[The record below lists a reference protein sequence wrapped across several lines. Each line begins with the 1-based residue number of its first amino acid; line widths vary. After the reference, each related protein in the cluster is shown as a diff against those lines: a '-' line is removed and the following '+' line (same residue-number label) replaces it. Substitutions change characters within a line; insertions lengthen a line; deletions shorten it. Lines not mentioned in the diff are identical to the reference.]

1 VDLVNYQIFDRFRI
15 EYDLDHRSFIDQRGR
30 DKSIERTFATS
41 MNQIVIDPNQ
51 LSLTESQIAAL
62 VVDENVGS
70 VQLNIDILRQFKLT
84 NRLACKILCAL
95 CEVNQQSTSAGGT
108 KTSGAPTNGQSNN
121 SGGGGSGSGVILI
134 KSASEQRPPQ
144 LDLTKSG
151 IFASNQEANYFSGRQ
166 ESSGCIEEIDLFAE
180 FCRQNSINLL
190 QLLQTFDDEDFISDR
205 IFRNTN
211 YVLQPQ
217 KHSSVPPLPAFQ
229 RFWKFCTNLA
239 STDKNGL
246 QVVGRAFFTQIWQ
259 HNQGFQLNFI
269 ANCIEQSLI
278 PKVFLQS
285 PQQQQS
291 NSLQQQLSLSQI
303 VPYSELL
310 KCQPD
315 FETIPEL
322 NNWKFQ
328 RLYQILIDFT
338 VPGNIPN
345 LQMNSNC
352 FARVLELFAWPLQY
366 CPDLTVL
373 GLLGVVG
380 QASAAKVEILS
391 SAIPTFL
398 NASHPNAAII
408 LHSIWSNDSHPS
420 SDSANALTQQKPN
433 TPLTWSQKTL
443 LQALSDHYTKSPPE
457 EQQQRLSRI
466 LDVAQDI
473 KTLFR
478 LLDGTCYPFV
488 IDLACLASRREYLK
502 LDKWLMDKFTE
513 NGENFIRALNSFLTK
528 RYLPLLSGS
537 NKDSM
542 GSMTMGG
549 PTLPAETLAVMLTFL
564 QQCVMPPSGPLG
576 VSFNELS
583 QAVKKEVYTLV
594 GNSSILLQRA
604 PRHPPPGVVTSIA
617 NDYNRIDRL
626 GGFPLD
632 RAGISDVD
640 KLNSEIEAKRLAQR
654 TQRPP
659 TAQNMSITTPVT
671 RPSIANNANIDNLLA
686 AGSSENYPV
695 PPEIIQ
701 DKVFFIVNNLSLIN
715 LKQKAEEFKEL
726 FEGDES
732 YYGWTA
738 QYFSTK
744 RAALEQ
750 NFQPLYANFL
760 YELKN
765 PKLIEAM
772 TRETYKNIK
781 HLLRLDKKAD
791 NINERTVLKNL
802 GQWLGL
808 LTLAR
813 NKPIL
818 YVDLDLK
825 GLLVEAYHKGTQE
838 LLYVVPFL
846 AEILK
851 TTQKSKI
858 FKPNNPFVLGLLR
871 ALVELRQQPNL
882 KLNLEFQVE
891 VLFNNLNVDLNK
903 LVGQS
908 NILNDEKYYS
918 KIDSQLGSKQI
929 SGQQPLQPLIQQA
942 IKAQLQQPSSN
953 QQVPHNL
960 NTVMRPNEFAA
971 SHSPLNT
978 PPLMSLGNS
987 SALPAQVGASMP
999 TSMASPVNWSTK
1011 LKYSDLDVNN
1021 TASLNNL
1028 ITIQPTLGVLNLQ
1041 QNLKTAVRPA
1051 IELAISEW
1059 LPTILEKSLKICL
1072 PTAEQIIKKDFA
1084 LDPDENHMQRAAH
1097 CLVRHLV
1104 SYMAMI
1110 LCRDPEQIEQS
1121 LNSNLKLAFT
1131 RACPTI
1137 RKEQAEHAAA
1147 MITADNLELARAFV
1161 VKTAVERASADIDKL
1176 LQNDYELRR
1185 SARIEGHQ
1193 YFDPESLAF
1202 HTKLVNEGMRLK
1214 PALIVP
1220 EQIRNYEE
1228 LGQNIAGFKRY
1239 DSPYSESAIGTTS
1252 PFNEL
1257 GSGLNLP
1264 PINTPAASAVGK
1276 ASPLGATNIG
1286 ANMVNQLITNRVIT
1300 PNQFN
1305 NPQTPSG
1312 FMNVNESSKP
1322 LPTHSTLTE
1331 SDTSINFF
1339 DSLIGEIM
1347 PQLRQL
1353 AQSLPASLTT
1363 EIAQIVQ
1370 CMQVLRSNPNDRNYK
1385 ILIVKILDSM
1395 YELVFENSA
1404 TLDYN
1409 ILCRC
1414 KELHILLLRA
1424 LAETFGTVGTTKQI
1438 TRHAWARFLTNI
1450 QEQKKSHGPEIF
1462 LEVLMQNQM
1471 TSDSYFDEQLV
1482 LLTETSMNPTLVIRF
1497 IHRFRAHFTE
1507 GSLPKTIDLLMRLK
1521 TMASQPFA
1529 LELQT
1534 CIEALQAP
1542 NRNQTNYLIQS
1553 VIGTNNSFGNA
1564 SPQIQTTNSSSALL
1578 PQRESAEGDPPGLV
1592 DKTERLLR
1600 EWVNIHQTGQIIKMF
1615 PVFVQQ
1621 MTAHG
1626 ILKTD
1631 DLVTRFFRLS
1641 TEMCVESCY
1650 RLLAT
1655 QTNGPNSLELRNK
1668 CYETLDAFTMLIVL
1682 LIKNSGSSSSS
1693 NLTPEPAAK
1702 INLLSKILS
1711 IISNVA
1717 IKDQENRQ
1725 ADFQHLAYYRIL
1737 ILLFIELNL
1746 SPPILGLPT
1755 QSFNN
1760 FNQIA
1765 SNVDIIAEN
1774 VQFQVLNEFTKT
1786 LRTLRPSR
1794 VPSFAFAWLD
1804 FLSHRLFIEK
1814 CLYGFP
1820 ANRPPGTV
1828 YKGWPL
1834 YAQLLIDLIKF
1845 EAPFLRNV
1853 ELPPSVDLLYKGTLK
1868 MFLVLLHDFPEFLCE
1883 YCYSLCDVIPCNAI
1897 QLRNL
1902 VLSAFPRKMRLPDPF
1917 TPNLKIDQLPEMS
1930 QPPKTG
1936 ALQTNLINSVTFKD
1950 ELDSYLRTRTPVSF
1964 LNNLTNYLRAQN
1976 QYLISLGGSSAMNSL
1991 NVPLLNALVL
2001 YVGRSAIAAT
2011 APRAISMTSIAGTTH
2026 MDVFQH
2032 LANSFDTEGRY
2043 LFLNAIANQLRYP
2056 NSHTHYFSSALL
2068 YLFAVASSEQIQEQI
2083 TRVLVERLIIMRP
2096 HPWGLLVTFIELIKN
2111 PLFKFWNHEFTRCA
2125 PEIEK

>member
-1 VDLVNYQIFDRFRI
+1 
-15 EYDLDHRSFIDQRGR
+15 
-30 DKSIERTFATS
+30 

-95 CEVNQQSTSAGGT
+95 CESTQSSLNSSGGGNNASS
-108 KTSGAPTNGQSNN
+108 KSSTNGQQSKNGGAGGQNIN
-121 SGGGGSGSGVILI
+121 SISHALEQRSPHLDLI
-134 KSASEQRPPQ
+134 KGGACV
-144 LDLTKSG
+144 D
-151 IFASNQEANYFSGRQ
+151 NQDINHLIGRQ
-166 ESSGCIEEIDLFAE
+166 NSPGCIEEIDLFAE
-180 FCRQNSINLL
+180 FCRQHSINLQ
-190 QLLQTFDDEDFISDR
+190 QLLETFDDEDFISDR

-211 YVLQPQ
+211 YILQPQ
-217 KHSSVPPLPAFQ
+217 KHSSIPPLTTFQ
-229 RFWKFCTNLA
+229 RFWQFCTNLA

-246 QVVGRAFFTQIWQ
+246 HAVGRAFFTQVWQ

-269 ANCIEQSLI
+269 ANCIEQNFISKIL
-278 PKVFLQS
+278 FQS
-285 PQQQQS
+285 PQQQQQQQQA
-291 NSLQQQLSLSQI
+291 NTLKQQQLNYGQI

-315 FETIPEL
+315 FEAIPEL
-322 NNWKFQ
+322 DNWKFQ

-338 VPGNIPN
+338 VPNEYGIPMN
-345 LQMNSNC
+345 LQMTSHC
-352 FARVLELFAWPLQY
+352 FARVLELFTWPLQY

-373 GLLGVVG
+373 GLLGVTG
-380 QASAAKVEILS
+380 HASAAKVEILG

-408 LHSIWSNDSHPS
+408 LHSIWSNDSHSS
-420 SDSANALTQQKPN
+420 SDPAAALTQQRPN
-433 TPLTWSQKTL
+433 TPLTWSQQTL
-443 LQALSDHYTKSPPE
+443 LKALSDHYTKSPPE

-528 RYLPLLSGS
+528 RYLPILNGTSKNS
-537 NKDSM
+537 ATN
-542 GSMTMGG
+542 
-549 PTLPAETLAVMLTFL
+549 LPAETLAVMLTFL
-564 QQCVMPPSGPLG
+564 KQCVMPPSGHLG
-576 VSFNELS
+576 APFTELS
-583 QAVKKEVYTLV
+583 QAVKKEVYELV

-604 PRHPPPGVVTSIA
+604 SRHPPPGVATSMA
-617 NDYNRIDRL
+617 NEQTRVDRL
-626 GGFPLD
+626 VGFQLERPGALTE
-632 RAGISDVD
+632 VD
-640 KLNSEIEAKRLAQR
+640 KLQAEFEAKRHAQR
-654 TQRPP
+654 TQRAATGQNVPL
-659 TAQNMSITTPVT
+659 TAPIT

-686 AGSSENYPV
+686 VGGSENYPI
-695 PPEIIQ
+695 PPEMIQ
-701 DKVFFIVNNLSLIN
+701 DKVFFIVNNLSLLN

-726 FEGDES
+726 FGNDES

-765 PKLIEAM
+765 PKLVEAM

-781 HLLRLDKKAD
+781 HLLRVDKKAD

-858 FKPNNPFVLGLLR
+858 FKPNNPFILGILR

-891 VLFNNLNVDLNK
+891 VLFNNLGVDLLK

-908 NILNDEKYYS
+908 SILNDEKYYS
-918 KIDSQLGSKQI
+918 RIDCQLGTKQI
-929 SGQQPLQPLIQQA
+929 SSVKQSPQPLIQQSM
-942 IKAQLQQPSSN
+942 KAQLQQQN
-953 QQVPHNL
+953 ATQQVTHSVNSI
-960 NTVMRPNEFAA
+960 VMRPNEFGA
-971 SHSPLNT
+971 SISPLNT
-978 PPLMSLGNS
+978 PPLLTLGNS
-987 SALPAQVGASMP
+987 TALSGQVGSSIQP
-999 TSMASPVNWSTK
+999 NISTSPVTWASK
-1011 LKYSDLDVNN
+1011 FKYSDLDVTN

-1028 ITIQPTLGVLNLQ
+1028 ITIQPTLGIFNLQ
-1041 QNLKTAVRPA
+1041 PNLKSSVRPA

-1059 LPTILEKSLKICL
+1059 LPTFLEKSLKICL

-1097 CLVRHLV
+1097 SLMRHLV

-1110 LCRDPEQIEQS
+1110 LCRDPEQLELS
-1121 LNSNLKLAFT
+1121 LTTNLKVSFT
-1131 RACPTI
+1131 RNCPTI
-1137 RKEQAEHAAA
+1137 RKEQAEHAAV
-1147 MITADNLELARAFV
+1147 MITADNLDLARAFII
-1161 VKTAVERASADIDKL
+1161 KTAIERALADIDKL

-1185 SARIEGHQ
+1185 NARLEGHQ
-1193 YFDPESLAF
+1193 YFDPDHFAF
-1202 HTKLVNEGMRLK
+1202 HTKLVNDGMRLK
-1214 PALIVP
+1214 PAPIVP
-1220 EQIRNYEE
+1220 EQMRNYEE
-1228 LGQNIAGFKRY
+1228 IGQNIAGFKRF
-1239 DSPYSESAIGTTS
+1239 DLPYNEPAIGTTS

-1264 PINTPAASAVGK
+1264 PISSTTNLGK
-1276 ASPLGATNIG
+1276 ASPMSAANLGS
-1286 ANMVNQLITNRVIT
+1286 NMVNQLISNRVIT
-1300 PNQFN
+1300 PNQFANQQMSGFVNLNEGSKATTPQSTMAEN
-1305 NPQTPSG
+1305 NP
-1312 FMNVNESSKP
+1312 
-1322 LPTHSTLTE
+1322 
-1331 SDTSINFF
+1331 SINFF
-1339 DSLIGEIM
+1339 DSLIGDIM

-1353 AQSLPASLTT
+1353 AHSLPNSLTT

-1370 CMQVLRSNPNDRNYK
+1370 CMQVLRSNPMDKNYR
-1385 ILIVKILDSM
+1385 ILIGKILDSM

-1409 ILCRC
+1409 IICRC

-1424 LAETFGTVGTTKQI
+1424 LAETFELAVTTKHI
-1438 TRHAWARFLTNI
+1438 SRHAWARFLNNI
-1450 QEQKKSHGPEIF
+1450 QEQKKSHGTEIF
-1462 LEVLMQNQM
+1462 LEVLMQNQL
-1471 TSDSYFDEQLV
+1471 TNDSFFDEQLV
-1482 LLTETSMNPTLVIRF
+1482 VLTESSMNPTLVIRF

-1507 GSLPKTIDLLMRLK
+1507 GRLPKTVDLLMRLK
-1521 TMASQPFA
+1521 TMASQPLA
-1529 LELQT
+1529 VELQT
-1534 CIEALQAP
+1534 CIETLQSSS
-1542 NRNQTNYLIQS
+1542 RSQSNYLIQPA
-1553 VIGTNNSFGNA
+1553 IGTNTFTTT
-1564 SPQIQTTNSSSALL
+1564 SPQIQTANNTTTLQ
-1578 PQRESAEGDPPGLV
+1578 QREIGEGDPPGLV
-1592 DKTERLLR
+1592 EKTQRLLR
-1600 EWVNIHQTGQIIKMF
+1600 EWVNIHQTGQIVKMF

-1655 QTNGPNSLELRNK
+1655 QPNGPNSLELRNK

-1693 NLTPEPAAK
+1693 NLAPEPAAK

-1711 IISNVA
+1711 IIANVA
-1717 IKDQENRQ
+1717 IKDQENRE
-1725 ADFQHLAYYRIL
+1725 AEFQHLAYYRIL

-1746 SPPILGLPT
+1746 SPPMLGLPA
-1755 QSFNN
+1755 QNFNN
-1760 FNQIA
+1760 FNQIS
-1765 SNVDIIAEN
+1765 SNVDVIAEN

-1804 FLSHRLFIEK
+1804 FLSHRLFVEK
-1814 CLYGFP
+1814 CLYGYP
-1820 ANRPPGTV
+1820 ATRPVGSV
-1828 YKGWPL
+1828 YKGWAL

-1917 TPNLKIDQLPEMS
+1917 TPNLKIDQLAEMS
-1930 QPPKTG
+1930 QPPKT
-1936 ALQTNLINSVTFKD
+1936 LQTNLMINNCTFKD
-1950 ELDSYLRTRTPVSF
+1950 ELDSFLRSRTPVSF
-1964 LNNLTNYLRAQN
+1964 INNLPSYLRMQN
-1976 QYLISLGGSSAMNSL
+1976 QYLIGLSGSSTMNSL

-2001 YVGRSAIAAT
+2001 YVGQSAITAI
-2011 APRAISMTSIAGTTH
+2011 APRPISMTSIAGTTH

-2032 LANSFDTEGRY
+2032 LATTLDTEGRY

-2111 PLFKFWNHEFTRCA
+2111 PLFKFWQHEFVRCA

>member
-1 VDLVNYQIFDRFRI
+1 
-15 EYDLDHRSFIDQRGR
+15 
-30 DKSIERTFATS
+30 
-41 MNQIVIDPNQ
+41 MNPLVIDPNQ

-62 VVDENVGS
+62 VVEENVGGP
-70 VQLNIDILRQFKLT
+70 VHLNIDFLRLFKLT

-95 CEVNQQSTSAGGT
+95 CELNQSTNSTG
-108 KTSGAPTNGQSNN
+108 SNNSTNGQQNNDGSAIN
-121 SGGGGSGSGVILI
+121 SGES
-134 KSASEQRPPQ
+134 RPSQ
-144 LDLTKSG
+144 LELLKG
-151 IFASNQEANYFSGRQ
+151 AVLNNQQDINYLAGRQ
-166 ESSGCIEEIDLFAE
+166 DSATCLEEIDLFAE
-180 FCRQNSINLL
+180 YCRQNSINLQ
-190 QLLQTFDDEDFISDR
+190 QLLQTFDDEDFASDR

-217 KHSSVPPLPAFQ
+217 KHSSVPPLTSFR
-229 RFWKFCTNLA
+229 RFWQFCTNLA

-246 QVVGRAFFTQIWQ
+246 SVVGRVFFTQVWQ
-259 HNQGFQLNFI
+259 HNQLFQLNFI
-269 ANCIEQSLI
+269 VNCIEQNLI
-278 PKVFLQS
+278 SRIFLQT
-285 PQQQQS
+285 PQQQAANALQQQQQS
-291 NSLQQQLSLSQI
+291 NLSQI

-315 FETIPEL
+315 FEAIPEL

-338 VPGNIPN
+338 IPGNIPN
-345 LQMNSNC
+345 LPISSNC
-352 FARVLELFAWPLQY
+352 FARVLEIFQWPLQY

-373 GLLGVVG
+373 GLLGVTG

-420 SDSANALTQQKPN
+420 SDPAAALAQQKPN

-457 EQQQRLSRI
+457 EQQQRLSRV

-513 NGENFIRALNSFLTK
+513 NGENFVRALNSFLTK
-528 RYLPLLSGS
+528 RYMPLLNRS
-537 NKDSM
+537 NKDSAIGPVPM
-542 GSMTMGG
+542 CG

-576 VSFNELS
+576 ASLTELS
-583 QAVKKEVYTLV
+583 QAVKNEVFELV
-594 GNSSILLQRA
+594 GNSSIMLQRA
-604 PRHPPPGVVTSIA
+604 PRHPPPGVVTSMA
-617 NDYNRIDRL
+617 NDYNRVDRL
-626 GGFPLD
+626 VGFPLD
-632 RAGISDVD
+632 RPTISEVD
-640 KLNSEIEAKRLAQR
+640 KLQAEFEAKRLAQR
-654 TQRPP
+654 NQRAASTQNVPLP
-659 TAQNMSITTPVT
+659 TPVT

-686 AGSSENYPV
+686 AGNSENHPV
-695 PPEIIQ
+695 PPEVIQ
-701 DKVFFIVNNLSLIN
+701 DKVFFIVNNLSLMN

-726 FEGDES
+726 FGDSET

-818 YVDLDLK
+818 HIDLDLK

-891 VLFNNLNVDLNK
+891 VLFNNLGVDLNK

-918 KIDSQLGSKQI
+918 RIECQLGSKQI
-929 SGQQPLQPLIQQA
+929 SVQQSSQPLIQQA
-942 IKAQLQQPSSN
+942 VKAQLQQQN
-953 QQVPHNL
+953 AGQQVASINS
-960 NTVMRPNEFAA
+960 VMVRANDFGV
-971 SHSPLNT
+971 SLSPLNT

-987 SALPAQVGASMP
+987 SSIANQVGPNMQANIAA
-999 TSMASPVNWSTK
+999 TPVSWSSK
-1011 LKYSDLDVNN
+1011 FKYTDLDPTN
-1021 TASLNNL
+1021 TATLNNL
-1028 ITIQPTLGVLNLQ
+1028 ITIQSSIPIFSLQ
-1041 QNLKTAVRPA
+1041 PNLKAAVRPA

-1059 LPTILEKSLKICL
+1059 LPSILEKSLKICL
-1072 PTAEQIIKKDFA
+1072 PTVDQIIKKDFA
-1084 LDPDENHMQRAAH
+1084 LVPDETHMQRAAH
-1097 CLVRHLV
+1097 YLVRHLV

-1110 LCRDPEQIEQS
+1110 LCRDPEQVESS
-1121 LNSNLKLAFT
+1121 LTTNLKVAFT
-1131 RACPTI
+1131 RTCPSL
-1137 RKEQAEHAAA
+1137 RKDQVEHAALLIA
-1147 MITADNLELARAFV
+1147 ADNLDLARAFII
-1161 VKTAVERASADIDKL
+1161 KTAIERATADIDKL
-1176 LQNDYELRR
+1176 LQSEYDLRR
-1185 SARIEGHQ
+1185 MARLDGHQ
-1193 YFDPESLAF
+1193 YLDPTHLAY
-1202 HTKLVNEGMRLK
+1202 HTKLVADGMRLK
-1214 PALIVP
+1214 PAPLTP
-1220 EQIRNYEE
+1220 DQMRNYEE
-1228 LGQNIAGFKRY
+1228 IGHNIAGFKRF
-1239 DSPYSESAIGTTS
+1239 DVPYSDSTIGTTS
-1252 PFNEL
+1252 PFNEMGPGL
-1257 GSGLNLP
+1257 GLQNIVPPTTTNL
-1264 PINTPAASAVGK
+1264 GK
-1276 ASPLGATNIG
+1276 ASPMSAANIG
-1286 ANMVNQLITNRVIT
+1286 AANMVNQLINNRVTMT
-1300 PNQFN
+1300 PNQFAAN
-1305 NPQTPSG
+1305 QAQMSG
-1312 FMNVNESSKP
+1312 FGMND
-1322 LPTHSTLTE
+1322 L
-1331 SDTSINFF
+1331 
-1339 DSLIGEIM
+1339 
-1347 PQLRQL
+1347 
-1353 AQSLPASLTT
+1353 
-1363 EIAQIVQ
+1363 
-1370 CMQVLRSNPNDRNYK
+1370 Y
-1385 ILIVKILDSM
+1385 
-1395 YELVFENSA
+1395 
-1404 TLDYN
+1404 
-1409 ILCRC
+1409 
-1414 KELHILLLRA
+1414 LL
-1424 LAETFGTVGTTKQI
+1424 Q
-1438 TRHAWARFLTNI
+1438 
-1450 QEQKKSHGPEIF
+1450 Q
-1462 LEVLMQNQM
+1462 
-1471 TSDSYFDEQLV
+1471 
-1482 LLTETSMNPTLVIRF
+1482 
-1497 IHRFRAHFTE
+1497 
-1507 GSLPKTIDLLMRLK
+1507 
-1521 TMASQPFA
+1521 
-1529 LELQT
+1529 LELQSA
-1534 CIEALQAP
+1534 IAAMQSSG
-1542 NRNQTNYLIQS
+1542 RGQSNYLIQPA
-1553 VIGTNNSFGNA
+1553 VGTTANSFTNT
-1564 SPQIQTTNSSSALL
+1564 SPQTMQSANSSTALL
-1578 PQRESAEGDPPGLV
+1578 QQRETPDGDPPGLV
-1592 DKTERLLR
+1592 ERTEKLLR
-1600 EWVNIHQTGQIIKMF
+1600 EWVSIHQSGQIVKMF
-1615 PVFVQQ
+1615 PIFVQQ

-1655 QTNGPNSLELRNK
+1655 QPNGSNSLELRNK

-1682 LIKNSGSSSSS
+1682 LIKNSGSNSS

-1711 IISNVA
+1711 IIANVA
-1717 IKDQENRQ
+1717 VKEQETRQ

-1746 SPPILGLPT
+1746 SPPMLGLPT
-1755 QSFNN
+1755 QNFNN

-1765 SNVDIIAEN
+1765 ANDVIADN
-1774 VQFQVLNEFTKT
+1774 VQFQVLYEFTKT
-1786 LRTLRPSR
+1786 LRALKPSR

-1804 FLSHRLFIEK
+1804 FLSHRLFVEK
-1814 CLYGFP
+1814 CLSGQT
-1820 ANRPPGTV
+1820 ANRPSGNI
-1828 YKGWPL
+1828 YKGWAL

-1936 ALQTNLINSVTFKD
+1936 ALQTNLINSVAFKD
-1950 ELDSYLRTRTPVSF
+1950 ELDSYLKTRTPVTF
-1964 LNNLTNYLRAQN
+1964 LNNLVNYLRAQSN
-1976 QYLISLGGSSAMNSL
+1976 QFFISLVGSKMNSL

-2001 YVGRSAIAAT
+2001 YVGQSAISAIA
-2011 APRAISMTSIAGTTH
+2011 PRPISMTTIANTTH

-2032 LANSFDTEGRY
+2032 LATTLDTEGRY

-2068 YLFAVASSEQIQEQI
+2068 YLFAVAPSEQIQEQI

-2111 PLFKFWNHEFTRCA
+2111 PLFKFWKHEFVRCA

>member
-1 VDLVNYQIFDRFRI
+1 
-15 EYDLDHRSFIDQRGR
+15 
-30 DKSIERTFATS
+30 

-84 NRLACKILCAL
+84 NRLSCKILCAL
-95 CEVNQQSTSAGGT
+95 CEISQSSLNSSSGGNNASSKSSSNGQQANNGGAGGQT
-108 KTSGAPTNGQSNN
+108 IN
-121 SGGGGSGSGVILI
+121 SINHSLEQRSPHMDLI
-134 KSASEQRPPQ
+134 KGV
-144 LDLTKSG
+144 D
-151 IFASNQEANYFSGRQ
+151 NQDINHLVGRQ
-166 ESSGCIEEIDLFAE
+166 NSPGCIEEIDLFAE
-180 FCRQNSINLL
+180 FCRQHSINLQ
-190 QLLQTFDDEDFISDR
+190 QLLETFDDEDFTSDR

-211 YVLQPQ
+211 YVLQHQ
-217 KHSSVPPLPAFQ
+217 KNSSVPPLTTFQ
-229 RFWKFCTNLA
+229 RFWQFCTNLA

-246 QVVGRAFFTQIWQ
+246 HAVGRAFFTQVWQ

-269 ANCIEQSLI
+269 ANCIEQNLI
-278 PKVFLQS
+278 SKILFQLPQQQANAL
-285 PQQQQS
+285 QQQQS
-291 NSLQQQLSLSQI
+291 SLSQI

-315 FETIPEL
+315 FEATPEL
-322 NNWKFQ
+322 DSWKFQ

-338 VPGNIPN
+338 VPSQYGIPMN
-345 LQMNSNC
+345 LPMTSHC
-352 FARVLELFAWPLQY
+352 FARVLELFSWPLQY
-366 CPDLTVL
+366 CPDLMVL
-373 GLLGVVG
+373 GLLGVTG
-380 QASAAKVEILS
+380 HASAAKIEILG

-408 LHSIWSNDSHPS
+408 LHSIWSNDSHLS
-420 SDSANALTQQKPN
+420 SDPAAALTQQKPN
-433 TPLTWSQKTL
+433 TPLTWSQQTL
-443 LQALSDHYTKSPPE
+443 LKALSDHYTKSPAE

-488 IDLACLASRREYLK
+488 VDLACLASRREYLK

-513 NGENFIRALNSFLTK
+513 NGENFIRALNSFLNK
-528 RYLPLLSGS
+528 RYLPLLSGT
-537 NKDSM
+537 NKS
-542 GSMTMGG
+542 STPG
-549 PTLPAETLAVMLTFL
+549 PLPAETLAVMLTFL
-564 QQCVMPPSGPLG
+564 KQCVMPPSGHLG
-576 VSFNELS
+576 TPFTDLS
-583 QAVKKEVYTLV
+583 QAVKKEVYELV

-604 PRHPPPGVVTSIA
+604 SRQPPPGVVTSMA
-617 NDYNRIDRL
+617 SDQNRVDRL
-626 GGFPLD
+626 VGFQLD
-632 RAGISDVD
+632 RPGGLSEVD
-640 KLNSEIEAKRLAQR
+640 KLQAEFEAKRIAQR
-654 TQRPP
+654 NQRVA
-659 TAQNMSITTPVT
+659 TAQNVPLTAPVT

-686 AGSSENYPV
+686 VGGSENYPI
-695 PPEIIQ
+695 PPEMIQ
-701 DKVFFIVNNLSLIN
+701 DKVFFIVNNLSLLN

-726 FEGDES
+726 FGSDDS

-765 PKLIEAM
+765 PSLIEAM

-781 HLLRLDKKAD
+781 HLLRVDKKAD

-818 YVDLDLK
+818 YLDLDLK

-858 FKPNNPFVLGLLR
+858 FKPNNPFVLGILR

-891 VLFNNLNVDLNK
+891 VLFNNLGVDLNK

-908 NILNDEKYYS
+908 SILNDEKYYS
-918 KIDSQLGSKQI
+918 RIEYQLGTKQI
-929 SGQQPLQPLIQQA
+929 SGGKQPSQPLIQQSM
-942 IKAQLQQPSSN
+942 KAQLQQQN
-953 QQVPHNL
+953 ATQQVTHSVNSI
-960 NTVMRPNEFAA
+960 VMRPNEFG
-971 SHSPLNT
+971 SSISPLNT
-978 PPLMSLGNS
+978 PPLMTLGNS
-987 SALPAQVGASMP
+987 SAIPGQVSSAIQPNIS
-999 TSMASPVNWSTK
+999 TSPVTWASK
-1011 LKYSDLDVNN
+1011 FKYSDLDVTN

-1028 ITIQPTLGVLNLQ
+1028 ITIQPTLGIFNLQ
-1041 QNLKTAVRPA
+1041 PNLKSAVRPA

-1059 LPTILEKSLKICL
+1059 LPTFLEKSLKICL

-1097 CLVRHLV
+1097 SLMRHLV
-1104 SYMAMI
+1104 SYMVMI
-1110 LCRDPEQIEQS
+1110 LCRDPEQLELS
-1121 LNSNLKLAFT
+1121 LTTNLKVAFT

-1137 RKEQAEHAAA
+1137 RKEQAEHAAV
-1147 MITADNLELARAFV
+1147 MITADNLDLARAFI
-1161 VKTAVERASADIDKL
+1161 VKTAIERALSDIDKL

-1185 SARIEGHQ
+1185 NARLDGHQ
-1193 YFDPESLAF
+1193 YFDPEHLAF
-1202 HTKLVNEGMRLK
+1202 HTKLVNDGMRLK
-1214 PALIVP
+1214 PAPIVP
-1220 EQIRNYEE
+1220 EQMRNYEE
-1228 LGQNIAGFKRY
+1228 IGQNIAGFKRF
-1239 DSPYSESAIGTTS
+1239 DLPYSDSAIGTTS

-1264 PINTPAASAVGK
+1264 PISATTNLGK
-1276 ASPLGATNIG
+1276 ASPMSSANLGT
-1286 ANMVNQLITNRVIT
+1286 NMVNQLISNRVIT
-1300 PNQFN
+1300 PNQFAN
-1305 NPQTPSG
+1305 QQIPG
-1312 FMNVNESSKP
+1312 FVNLNESSKATTP
-1322 LPTHSTLTE
+1322 HSTIPE
-1331 SDTSINFF
+1331 SNSSINFF
-1339 DSLIGEIM
+1339 DSLVGEIM

-1370 CMQVLRSNPNDRNYK
+1370 YMQVLRSNPIDKNYRL
-1385 ILIVKILDSM
+1385 LIGKILDSM
-1395 YELVFENSA
+1395 FELVFENSA

-1409 ILCRC
+1409 IICRC
-1414 KELHILLLRA
+1414 RELHILLLRA
-1424 LAETFGTVGTTKQI
+1424 LAETFEQAVTTKHI
-1438 TRHAWARFLTNI
+1438 TRHAWARFLNNI
-1450 QEQKKSHGPEIF
+1450 QEQKKSQAPEVF
-1462 LEVLMQNQM
+1462 LEVLMQNQL
-1471 TSDSYFDEQLV
+1471 TNDSFFDEQLV
-1482 LLTETSMNPTLVIRF
+1482 VLTETSMNPTLVIRF
-1497 IHRFRAHFTE
+1497 IHRFRTHFTE
-1507 GSLPKTIDLLMRLK
+1507 VRLPKTFDLLMRLK
-1521 TMASQPFA
+1521 TMASQHLA
-1529 LELQT
+1529 HELQT
-1534 CIEALQAP
+1534 CIETLQSSG
-1542 NRNQTNYLIQS
+1542 RNQSNYLIQPA
-1553 VIGTNNSFGNA
+1553 IGTNSFTNT
-1564 SPQIQTTNSSSALL
+1564 SPQIQTANNSTSLQ
-1578 PQRESAEGDPPGLV
+1578 QRETAEGDPPGLV
-1592 DKTERLLR
+1592 EKTQRLLR
-1600 EWVNIHQTGQIIKMF
+1600 EWVNIHQTGQIVKMF

-1655 QTNGPNSLELRNK
+1655 QSGGPNSLELRNK

-1693 NLTPEPAAK
+1693 NLAPEPAAK

-1711 IISNVA
+1711 IIANVA

-1725 ADFQHLAYYRIL
+1725 QDFQHLAYYRIL

-1746 SPPILGLPT
+1746 SPPMLGLPA
-1755 QSFNN
+1755 QNFNN
-1760 FNQIA
+1760 FSQIS
-1765 SNVDIIAEN
+1765 SNVDVIAEN

-1804 FLSHRLFIEK
+1804 FLSHRLFVEK
-1814 CLYGFP
+1814 CLYGYP
-1820 ANRPPGTV
+1820 ASRPPGTV
-1828 YKGWPL
+1828 YKGWAL

-1853 ELPPSVDLLYKGTLK
+1853 ELPQSVDLLYKGTLK
-1868 MFLVLLHDFPEFLCE
+1868 IFLVLLHDFPEFLCE

-1897 QLRNL
+1897 QLRN
-1902 VLSAFPRKMRLPDPF
+1902 
-1917 TPNLKIDQLPEMS
+1917 
-1930 QPPKTG
+1930 
-1936 ALQTNLINSVTFKD
+1936 
-1950 ELDSYLRTRTPVSF
+1950 
-1964 LNNLTNYLRAQN
+1964 
-1976 QYLISLGGSSAMNSL
+1976 
-1991 NVPLLNALVL
+1991 
-2001 YVGRSAIAAT
+2001 
-2011 APRAISMTSIAGTTH
+2011 
-2026 MDVFQH
+2026 
-2032 LANSFDTEGRY
+2032 
-2043 LFLNAIANQLRYP
+2043 
-2056 NSHTHYFSSALL
+2056 
-2068 YLFAVASSEQIQEQI
+2068 
-2083 TRVLVERLIIMRP
+2083 
-2096 HPWGLLVTFIELIKN
+2096 
-2111 PLFKFWNHEFTRCA
+2111 
-2125 PEIEK
+2125 

>member
-1 VDLVNYQIFDRFRI
+1 
-15 EYDLDHRSFIDQRGR
+15 
-30 DKSIERTFATS
+30 
-41 MNQIVIDPNQ
+41 MNQIVLDNQ

-62 VVDENVGS
+62 VVDENVGC
-70 VQLNIDILRQFKLT
+70 QLLNIDILRQFPFT
-84 NRLACKILCAL
+84 NRLACKVLRAL
-95 CEVNQQSTSAGGT
+95 CKVKQSNGAGGGT
-108 KTSGAPTNGQSNN
+108 GTGSGNNSASNTSNGQQANN
-121 SGGGGSGSGVILI
+121 GGSGAGSNVNSI
-134 KSASEQRPPQ
+134 SNTCDQRPSQ
-144 LDLTKSG
+144 LDLINSG
-151 IFASNQEANYFSGRQ
+151 LNNHDINFLLGRNHD
-166 ESSGCIEEIDLFAE
+166 SPGCIEEIDLFAE
-180 FCRQNSINLL
+180 FCRQNSINLQ

-217 KHSSVPPLPAFQ
+217 KHSSVAPLTAFQ
-229 RFWKFCTNLA
+229 RFWQFCTNLA
-239 STDKNGL
+239 STDGL
-246 QVVGRAFFTQIWQ
+246 YVIARVFFAQVWQ
-259 HNQGFQLNFI
+259 HNQGFQLDFI
-269 ANCIEQSLI
+269 TNCIEQNLI
-278 PKVFLQS
+278 SKIFFQS
-285 PQQQQS
+285 REQQAIALQQQQV
-291 NSLQQQLSLSQI
+291 LSLSQI

-315 FETIPEL
+315 FEAIPEL
-322 NNWKFQ
+322 NNWKYQ

-373 GLLGVVG
+373 GLLGVTG

-420 SDSANALTQQKPN
+420 SDPAVTQQKPN

-528 RYLPLLSGS
+528 RYLPLLSGT
-537 NKDSM
+537 NKDSAI
-542 GSMTMGG
+542 GPVTMGG
-549 PTLPAETLAVMLTFL
+549 PTLPAETLAVLLTFL

-576 VSFNELS
+576 APFTELS
-583 QAVKKEVYTLV
+583 QAVKKEVYALV
-594 GNSSILLQRA
+594 GNSSMLLQRA
-604 PRHPPPGVVTSIA
+604 PRHPPPGVVTSLA
-617 NDYNRIDRL
+617 NDYARVDRIV
-626 GGFPLD
+626 GFPMD
-632 RAGISDVD
+632 RPGMSEVD
-640 KLNSEIEAKRLAQR
+640 KLQAEFEAKRLAQR
-654 TQRPP
+654 NQRPAP
-659 TAQNMSITTPVT
+659 TQGVPLTAPVQS

-695 PPEIIQ
+695 PPEMIQ

-715 LKQKAEEFKEL
+715 LKQKADEFKEL
-726 FEGDES
+726 FGNDES

-818 YVDLDLK
+818 HVDLDLK

-846 AEILK
+846 TEILK

-891 VLFNNLNVDLNK
+891 VLFNNLGVDLSK
-903 LVGQS
+903 LLNQS

-918 KIDSQLGSKQI
+918 RIEYQLGTKPISGSKQ
-929 SGQQPLQPLIQQA
+929 PTQPLIQQN
-942 IKAQLQQPSSN
+942 IKAQLQQNASQATGHGINSI
-953 QQVPHNL
+953 
-960 NTVMRPNEFAA
+960 VMRPNEFGA
-971 SHSPLNT
+971 SLSPLNT
-978 PPLMSLGNS
+978 PPLMSLSNTTSVNS
-987 SALPAQVGASMP
+987 QVGPGMQSSVA
-999 TSMASPVNWSTK
+999 TTPVNWSSK
-1011 LKYSDLDVNN
+1011 FKYSDVDFTN

-1028 ITIQPTLGVLNLQ
+1028 ITIQPNLGVFNLQ
-1041 QNLKTAVRPA
+1041 PNLKSAVRPA

-1059 LPTILEKSLKICL
+1059 LPSILEKSLKICL
-1072 PTAEQIIKKDFA
+1072 PTVEQIIKKDFA
-1084 LDPDENHMQRAAH
+1084 LDSDESHMQRAAH

-1104 SYMAMI
+1104 SYMTMI
-1110 LCRDPEQIEQS
+1110 LCRDPEQVEQS
-1121 LNSNLKLAFT
+1121 LTTNLKVALT
-1131 RACPTI
+1131 RACPTL
-1137 RKEQAEHAAA
+1137 RKEQAEHTAVL
-1147 MITADNLELARAFV
+1147 ITQDNLELARAFII
-1161 VKTAVERASADIDKL
+1161 KTTIERALSDIDKL
-1176 LQNDYELRR
+1176 LQNEYELRR
-1185 SARIEGHQ
+1185 NARIEGRQ
-1193 YFDPESLAF
+1193 YFDPEHLAF
-1202 HTKLVNEGMRLK
+1202 HTKLVADGMRLK
-1214 PALIVP
+1214 PAPMAP
-1220 EQIRNYEE
+1220 EQMRNYEE
-1228 LGQNIAGFKRY
+1228 IGQNIAGFKRFDMTY
-1239 DSPYSESAIGTTS
+1239 SDSTVGTSS
-1252 PFNEL
+1252 PFNEITP
-1257 GSGLNLP
+1257 GLNLP
-1264 PINTPAASAVGK
+1264 PIVTPTSANLGK
-1276 ASPLGATNIG
+1276 ASPMGATNLG
-1286 ANMVNQLITNRVIT
+1286 ANMVNQLISNRVIT
-1300 PNQFN
+1300 PNQFAN
-1305 NPQTPSG
+1305 QQIAG
-1312 FMNVNESSKP
+1312 FVNLTESSKATTP
-1322 LPTHSTLTE
+1322 HSTPAE
-1331 SDTSINFF
+1331 NASSINFF
-1339 DSLIGEIM
+1339 DSLVSEIM
-1347 PQLRQL
+1347 PQFRQL
-1353 AQSLPASLTT
+1353 AQSLPASLTA

-1370 CMQVLRSNPNDRNYK
+1370 CMQALRSNPIDRNYK

-1395 YELVFENSA
+1395 YELVFETSA
-1404 TLDYN
+1404 PLDYN
-1409 ILCRC
+1409 IICRC

-1424 LAETFGTVGTTKQI
+1424 LAETFGLPVTTKQI
-1438 TRHAWARFLTNI
+1438 TRHAWGRFLSTI
-1450 QEQKKSHGPEIF
+1450 QEQKKSGAPEIF
-1462 LEVLMQNQM
+1462 LDVLMQNQL
-1471 TSDSYFDEQLV
+1471 TNESYFDEQLV
-1482 LLTETSMNPTLVIRF
+1482 LLTETSLNPTLVMRF
-1497 IHRFRAHFTE
+1497 IHRFRAHFNE
-1507 GSLPKTIDLLMRLK
+1507 GSLPKTVDLLLRLQSR
-1521 TMASQPFA
+1521 ASQPFA
-1529 LELQT
+1529 IEIQN
-1534 CIEALQAP
+1534 CIEALQTSGRSQSTYMIQPAIGSSSSI
-1542 NRNQTNYLIQS
+1542 TN
-1553 VIGTNNSFGNA
+1553 T
-1564 SPQIQTTNSSSALL
+1564 SPQIHTTNNNAALL
-1578 PQRESAEGDPPGLV
+1578 QHRDTAEGDPPGLV
-1592 DKTERLLR
+1592 EKTERLLR
-1600 EWVNIHQTGQIIKMF
+1600 EWVNIHQTGQIVKMF

-1655 QTNGPNSLELRNK
+1655 QPNGPNSLELRNK

-1711 IISNVA
+1711 IIANVA
-1717 IKDQENRQ
+1717 IKDQESRQ
-1725 ADFQHLAYYRIL
+1725 AEFQHLAYYRIL

-1746 SPPILGLPT
+1746 SPPMLGLPS
-1755 QSFNN
+1755 QNFNN
-1760 FNQIA
+1760 FNQLPA
-1765 SNVDIIAEN
+1765 NVDVIAEN

-1786 LRTLRPSR
+1786 LRTLRPNR

-1804 FLSHRLFIEK
+1804 FLSHRLFVEK
-1814 CLYGFP
+1814 CLYGYP
-1820 ANRPPGTV
+1820 SSRPPGSV
-1828 YKGWPL
+1828 YKGWAL

-1917 TPNLKIDQLPEMS
+1917 TPNLRIDQLPEMS

-1936 ALQTNLINSVTFKD
+1936 ALQTNLINSVTFKE
-1950 ELDSYLRTRTPVSF
+1950 ELDSYLRTRTPLTF
-1964 LNNLTNYLRAQN
+1964 INNLTSYLRVQN
-1976 QYLISLGGSSAMNSL
+1976 TYLISLGNASTMNSL

-2001 YVGRSAIAAT
+2001 YVGQSAISAIPPQAR
-2011 APRAISMTSIAGTTH
+2011 PISMTSISGTPH
-2026 MDVFQH
+2026 IDVFQH
-2032 LANSFDTEGRY
+2032 LATTLDTEGRY

-2068 YLFAVASSEQIQEQI
+2068 YLFAVAPSEQIQEQI

-2111 PLFKFWNHEFTRCA
+2111 PLFKFWKHEFVRCA

>member
-1 VDLVNYQIFDRFRI
+1 
-15 EYDLDHRSFIDQRGR
+15 
-30 DKSIERTFATS
+30 
-41 MNQIVIDPNQ
+41 MNPLIIDPTQ

-62 VVDENVGS
+62 VVEENVGS
-70 VQLNIDILRQFKLT
+70 VQLNIEILRQFKLT
-84 NRLACKILCAL
+84 NRLAAKILCAL
-95 CEVNQQSTSAGGT
+95 CELNQSSSLAGSNNVVG
-108 KTSGAPTNGQSNN
+108 SSSTNGQQPGATNT
-121 SGGGGSGSGVILI
+121 SGSAVVSSDSSAILKGVN
-134 KSASEQRPPQ
+134 SH
-144 LDLTKSG
+144 DLS
-151 IFASNQEANYFSGRQ
+151 FLSGRRDPP
-166 ESSGCIEEIDLFAE
+166 GCIEEIDLFAE
-180 FCRQNSINLL
+180 YCRQNSINLL
-190 QLLQTFDDEDFISDR
+190 QLLQTFDHEDFISDR
-205 IFRNTN
+205 IFKNTN

-217 KHSSVPPLPAFQ
+217 KHSSVPPLAAFQ
-229 RFWKFCTNLA
+229 RFWQFCVELA
-239 STDKNGL
+239 STDNNGL
-246 QVVGRAFFTQIWQ
+246 SNVGRAFFSQVWQ
-259 HNQGFQLNFI
+259 HNPEFQLNFI
-269 ANCIEQSLI
+269 TNCLEQNLLI
-278 PKVFLQS
+278 KILYQPLHQPS
-285 PQQQQS
+285 SQQI
-291 NSLQQQLSLSQI
+291 NKIHLSQV
-303 VPYSELL
+303 VPYGELL

-315 FETIPEL
+315 FDALPEL
-322 NNWKFQ
+322 NNWKFA

-338 VPGNIPN
+338 VPTSIQD

-352 FARVLELFAWPLQY
+352 YARVLELFAWPLQY

-373 GLLGVVG
+373 GLLGVSAPSIT
-380 QASAAKVEILS
+380 ASRIEILN

-408 LHSIWSNDSHPS
+408 LHSVWSNDSHS
-420 SDSANALTQQKPN
+420 STDPTAALTQQKSN
-433 TPLTWSQKTL
+433 MPLTWSQKTL
-443 LQALSDHYTKSPPE
+443 LHALSDHYTKSPPE

-502 LDKWLMDKFTE
+502 LDKWLMDKFAE

-528 RYLPLLSGS
+528 RYLPLLSGT
-537 NKDSM
+537 NKDSTI
-542 GSMTMGG
+542 GPITMGG

-564 QQCVMPPSGPLG
+564 QQCVMPPAGPIG
-576 VSFNELS
+576 TPFSELS
-583 QAVKKEVYTLV
+583 QTVKKEVFSLV
-594 GNSSILLQRA
+594 GNSSLLLQRA
-604 PRHPPPGVVTSIA
+604 PRHPPPGVVTSLA
-617 NDYNRIDRL
+617 NDYNRVDRIV
-626 GGFPLD
+626 GSYGTAD
-632 RAGISDVD
+632 RGIASEVD
-640 KLNSEIEAKRLAQR
+640 KIQGDLESKRLSQR
-654 TQRPP
+654 TQRLPSS
-659 TAQNMSITTPVT
+659 QNPSVAAPLT

-686 AGSSENYPV
+686 VGGSENHPV

-701 DKVFFIVNNLSLIN
+701 DKVFFIVNNLSLMN
-715 LKQKAEEFKEL
+715 LRQKAEEFKEL
-726 FEGDES
+726 FGSDES
-732 YYGWTA
+732 YYGWIA

-750 NFQPLYANFL
+750 NFQPLYASFL

-818 YVDLDLK
+818 HVDLDLK

-891 VLFNNLNVDLNK
+891 VLFNNLGVDLNK

-918 KIDSQLGSKQI
+918 RIECQLGTKQV
-929 SGQQPLQPLIQQA
+929 SGQTAQQPVVQQA
-942 IKAQLQQPSSN
+942 LKPQLAQNASQQIG
-953 QQVPHNL
+953 HNL
-960 NTVMRPNEFAA
+960 NSMVMRPNEFGT
-971 SHSPLNT
+971 SLSPLNT
-978 PPLMSLGNS
+978 PPLMSL
-987 SALPAQVGASMP
+987 SASNLSGQPGSVLPTAMG
-999 TSMASPVNWSTK
+999 ASPVSWSSK
-1011 LKYSDLDVNN
+1011 FKYSDLDVTN
-1021 TASLNNL
+1021 TASLNSL
-1028 ITIQPTLGVLNLQ
+1028 ITVQSTLGIFSLQ
-1041 QNLKTAVRPA
+1041 QNLKSAVRPA

-1072 PTAEQIIKKDFA
+1072 PTIEQIIKKDFA
-1084 LDPDENHMQRAAH
+1084 LDPDETHIQRAAH

-1110 LCRDPEQIEQS
+1110 LCRDPEQVEQS
-1121 LNSNLKLAFT
+1121 LTSNLKLAFT
-1131 RACPTI
+1131 RACPSL
-1137 RKEQAEHAAA
+1137 RKEQAEHAAVI
-1147 MITADNLELARAFV
+1147 ITADNLELARAFII
-1161 VKTAVERASADIDKL
+1161 KTAIERALSDVDKI
-1176 LQNDYELRR
+1176 LQSDYELRR
-1185 SARIEGHQ
+1185 TARLEGHQ
-1193 YFDPESLAF
+1193 YFNQEHLAI

-1214 PALIVP
+1214 PAPMIP
-1220 EQIRNYEE
+1220 DQMRNYEE
-1228 LGQNIAGFKRY
+1228 IGHNIAGFKRY
-1239 DSPYSESAIGTTS
+1239 DMPFNEPPIGNTS
-1252 PFNEL
+1252 PFNEQ
-1257 GSGLNLP
+1257 GSNLNLP
-1264 PINTPAASAVGK
+1264 QLAQNAPASFGK
-1276 ASPLGATNIG
+1276 ASPMSTNMG
-1286 ANMVNQLITNRVIT
+1286 PALVNQLISNRVIT
-1300 PNQFN
+1300 PNQFQN
-1305 NPQTPSG
+1305 QQVAG
-1312 FMNVNESSKP
+1312 FMNLNEGTKVATPHTS
-1322 LPTHSTLTE
+1322 LLD
-1331 SDTSINFF
+1331 SDASLNFF
-1339 DSLIGEIM
+1339 NSLVNEIM

-1353 AQSLPASLTT
+1353 AQSLPGALPN
-1363 EIAQIVQ
+1363 EIAEIVQ
-1370 CMQVLRSNPNDRNYK
+1370 CLQALRSNLNDRNYK
-1385 ILIVKILDSM
+1385 ILNVRILDSL
-1395 YELVFENSA
+1395 YTLVIENNA
-1404 TLDYN
+1404 TLDYS
-1409 ILCRC
+1409 LACRC
-1414 KELHILLLRA
+1414 KELHVLLLRA
-1424 LAETFGTVGTTKQI
+1424 ICETFGTSVTTRHI
-1438 TRHAWARFLTNI
+1438 TRHALARFLNNI
-1450 QEQKKSHGPEIF
+1450 QEQKKSNGPELF
-1462 LEVLMQNQM
+1462 LDILMSNQLIN
-1471 TSDSYFDEQLV
+1471 DSFLDEQLY
-1482 LLTETSMNPTLVIRF
+1482 LLTETSMNPTLAIRF
-1497 IHRFRAHFTE
+1497 IHRFRAYFPE
-1507 GSLPKTIDLLMRLK
+1507 GCLPKTVELLARLKIMANQPIAQELQNCIDL
-1521 TMASQPFA
+1521 
-1529 LELQT
+1529 
-1534 CIEALQAP
+1534 LQAP
-1542 NRNQTNYLIQS
+1542 NRSHSNFLIQS
-1553 VIGTNNSFGNA
+1553 AIGSNSSFA
-1564 SPQIQTTNSSSALL
+1564 TSSPQIQTANSATSL
-1578 PQRESAEGDPPGLV
+1578 PQSEVSDGDPPGLV
-1592 DKTERLLR
+1592 EKTERLLR
-1600 EWVNIHQTGQIIKMF
+1600 EWVTIYQTGQIVKMF

-1655 QTNGPNSLELRNK
+1655 QPNGLNSLELRNK

-1711 IISNVA
+1711 IIANVA

-1746 SPPILGLPT
+1746 SPPMLGLPP

-1760 FNQIA
+1760 FNQL
-1765 SNVDIIAEN
+1765 STNVDVLAEN

-1804 FLSHRLFIEK
+1804 FLSHRLFVEK
-1814 CLYGFP
+1814 CLYGYP
-1820 ANRPPGTV
+1820 TNKPPGSV
-1828 YKGWPL
+1828 YKGWAL

-1917 TPNLKIDQLPEMS
+1917 TPNLKIDSLPEMNS
-1930 QPPKTG
+1930 PPKTG
-1936 ALQTNLINSVTFKD
+1936 ALQTNLVNSVAFKD
-1950 ELDSYLRTRTPVSF
+1950 ELDSYLRSRTPVSF
-1964 LNNLTNYLRAQN
+1964 LNNLPNYLRLQN
-1976 QYLISLGGSSAMNSL
+1976 QYLISLGGSSAMNL
-1991 NVPLLNALVL
+1991 NVPLMNALVL
-2001 YVGRSAIAAT
+2001 YVGQSAIT
-2011 APRAISMTSIAGTTH
+2011 ALPRGISMAMLAGTAH
-2026 MDVFQH
+2026 MEIFQH
-2032 LANSFDTEGRY
+2032 LATSLDTEGRY

-2056 NSHTHYFSSALL
+2056 NSHTHYFSTALL
-2068 YLFAVASSEQIQEQI
+2068 YLFAAAPSEQIQEQI

-2111 PLFKFWNHEFTRCA
+2111 PLFKFWKHEFVRCA

>member
-1 VDLVNYQIFDRFRI
+1 
-15 EYDLDHRSFIDQRGR
+15 
-30 DKSIERTFATS
+30 

-62 VVDENVGS
+62 VVDENVGA

-95 CEVNQQSTSAGGT
+95 CEVSSSNGGSSSANNATSN
-108 KTSGAPTNGQSNN
+108 SSTNGQQINNGNSSGGPNVNLINN
-121 SGGGGSGSGVILI
+121 SCDQRPSQLDLI
-134 KSASEQRPPQ
+134 KSG
-144 LDLTKSG
+144 LNNHDINFLL
-151 IFASNQEANYFSGRQ
+151 GRKL
-166 ESSGCIEEIDLFAE
+166 ESPGCIEEIDLFAE
-180 FCRQNSINLL
+180 FCRQNSINLQ

-217 KHSSVPPLPAFQ
+217 KHSSVAPLSAFQ
-229 RFWKFCTNLA
+229 RFWQFCTNLA
-239 STDKNGL
+239 STDGL
-246 QVVGRAFFTQIWQ
+246 YVVARVFFTQIWQ
-259 HNQGFQLNFI
+259 HNQGFQLDFI
-269 ANCIEQSLI
+269 TNCIEQNLI
-278 PKVFLQS
+278 SKIFFQS
-285 PQQQQS
+285 REQQANALQQQQ
-291 NSLQQQLSLSQI
+291 QLTLSQI

-315 FETIPEL
+315 FEAIPEL
-322 NNWKFQ
+322 NNWKYQ

-373 GLLGVVG
+373 GLLGVTG

-420 SDSANALTQQKPN
+420 SDPAVALAQQKPN

-502 LDKWLMDKFTE
+502 LDKWLMDKFAE

-528 RYLPLLSGS
+528 RYLPLLSGT
-537 NKDSM
+537 NKDSTI
-542 GSMTMGG
+542 GPVTMGG
-549 PTLPAETLAVMLTFL
+549 PTLPAETLAVLLTFL
-564 QQCVMPPSGPLG
+564 QQCVMPNPGGPLG
-576 VSFNELS
+576 ANFTELS
-583 QAVKKEVYTLV
+583 QAVKKEVYALV
-594 GNSSILLQRA
+594 GNSSLLLQRA
-604 PRHPPPGVVTSIA
+604 PRQPPPGVVTSLA
-617 NDYNRIDRL
+617 NDYTRMDRL
-626 GGFPLD
+626 GFPMD
-632 RAGISDVD
+632 RPGM
-640 KLNSEIEAKRLAQR
+640 SEVEKIQAEYEAKRLAQR
-654 TQRPP
+654 NQRPTQSQGVP
-659 TAQNMSITTPVT
+659 LTAPI

-695 PPEIIQ
+695 PPEVIQ

-726 FEGDES
+726 FGNDDS

-818 YVDLDLK
+818 HVDLDLK

-846 AEILK
+846 TEILK

-858 FKPNNPFVLGLLR
+858 FKQNNPFVLGLLR

-891 VLFNNLNVDLNK
+891 VLFNNLGVDLNK
-903 LVGQS
+903 LLNQS

-918 KIDSQLGSKQI
+918 RIECQLGTKQI
-929 SGQQPLQPLIQQA
+929 SGSKQPPQPLIQQS
-942 IKAQLQQPSSN
+942 IKAQMQQ
-953 QQVPHNL
+953 Q
-960 NTVMRPNEFAA
+960 NTAQPAGHSINSIVMRPNEFGA
-971 SHSPLNT
+971 SLSPLNT
-978 PPLMSLGNS
+978 PPLMSLGNATS
-987 SALPAQVGASMP
+987 VGGQVGP
-999 TSMASPVNWSTK
+999 NIQPGMATTPVSWSSK
-1011 LKYSDLDVNN
+1011 FKYNDLDVSN

-1028 ITIQPTLGVLNLQ
+1028 ITIQPTLAIFNLQ
-1041 QNLKTAVRPA
+1041 PNLKSAVRPA

-1059 LPTILEKSLKICL
+1059 LPSILEKSLRICL
-1072 PTAEQIIKKDFA
+1072 PTVEQIIKKDFA
-1084 LDPDENHMQRAAH
+1084 LDPDESHLQHAAH

-1104 SYMAMI
+1104 SYMTMI
-1110 LCRDPEQIEQS
+1110 LCRDPEQLEQS
-1121 LNSNLKLAFT
+1121 LTSNLKMALT
-1131 RACPTI
+1131 RACPSL
-1137 RKEQAEHAAA
+1137 RKEQAEHSALL
-1147 MITADNLELARAFV
+1147 ITADNLELARAFII
-1161 VKTAVERASADIDKL
+1161 KTTIDRAVADIDKL
-1176 LQNDYELRR
+1176 LQNECELRR
-1185 SARIEGHQ
+1185 NARLEGRQ
-1193 YFDPESLAF
+1193 YFDPQHLAF
-1202 HTKLVNEGMRLK
+1202 HTKLVADGMRLK
-1214 PALIVP
+1214 PAPIVP
-1220 EQIRNYEE
+1220 DQMRNYEE
-1228 LGQNIAGFKRY
+1228 IGQNIAGFKRFEL
-1239 DSPYSESAIGTTS
+1239 PYSDIAVGTSS
-1252 PFNEL
+1252 PFSEL
-1257 GSGLNLP
+1257 GPGLNLP
-1264 PINTPAASAVGK
+1264 PIVTPAAANLGK
-1276 ASPLGATNIG
+1276 ASPMGTANLG
-1286 ANMVNQLITNRVIT
+1286 ANMVNQLISNRVMT
-1300 PNQFN
+1300 PNQFAN
-1305 NPQTPSG
+1305 QQIPGFVNITEGSKAATP
-1312 FMNVNESSKP
+1312 
-1322 LPTHSTLTE
+1322 HSTPTE
-1331 SDTSINFF
+1331 SDPSINFF
-1339 DSLIGEIM
+1339 ESLVNEIM

-1353 AQSLPASLTT
+1353 AQSLPTSLTT
-1363 EIAQIVQ
+1363 EIAKIVQ
-1370 CMQVLRSNPNDRNYK
+1370 CMQALRSHPNDRNYK
-1385 ILIVKILDSM
+1385 ILIVTILESM
-1395 YELVFENSA
+1395 YELVFESSGA
-1404 TLDYN
+1404 LDYN
-1409 ILCRC
+1409 IICRC

-1424 LAETFGTVGTTKQI
+1424 LAETFGLAGTTKQI
-1438 TRHAWARFLTNI
+1438 TRHAWARFLSNI
-1450 QEQKKSHGPEIF
+1450 QEQKKSNGPEIF
-1462 LEVLMQNQM
+1462 LEVLMQNQL
-1471 TSDSYFDEQLV
+1471 TNDSHFDEQLV
-1482 LLTETSMNPTLVIRF
+1482 LLTETSLNPTLVMRF
-1497 IHRFRAHFTE
+1497 VHRFRAHFNE
-1507 GSLPKTIDLLMRLK
+1507 GSLPKTVNLLLSLQSR
-1521 TMASQPFA
+1521 ASQPFA
-1529 LELQT
+1529 IELQN
-1534 CIEALQAP
+1534 CIEALQSSS
-1542 NRNQTNYLIQS
+1542 RSQSTYMIQPA
-1553 VIGTNNSFGNA
+1553 IGTNSSLTNT
-1564 SPQIQTTNSSSALL
+1564 SPQLQNANNTAALL
-1578 PQRESAEGDPPGLV
+1578 QQRETAEGDPPGLV
-1592 DKTERLLR
+1592 EKTERLLR
-1600 EWVNIHQTGQIIKMF
+1600 EWVNIHQTGQIVKMF

-1655 QTNGPNSLELRNK
+1655 QPNGPNSLELRNK

-1711 IISNVA
+1711 IIANVA

-1725 ADFQHLAYYRIL
+1725 AEFQHLAYYRIL

-1746 SPPILGLPT
+1746 SPPMLGLPT

-1760 FNQIA
+1760 FNQIPA
-1765 SNVDIIAEN
+1765 NADVIAEN

-1804 FLSHRLFIEK
+1804 FLSHRLFVEK
-1814 CLYGFP
+1814 CLVGYP
-1820 ANRPPGTV
+1820 VNRPPGSV
-1828 YKGWPL
+1828 YKGWAL

-1917 TPNLKIDQLPEMS
+1917 TPNLRIDQLPEMS

-1936 ALQTNLINSVTFKD
+1936 ALQTNHINSVAFKE
-1950 ELDSYLRTRTPVSF
+1950 ELDSYLRTRTPVTF
-1964 LNNLTNYLRAQN
+1964 INNLTSYLRVQN
-1976 QYLISLGGSSAMNSL
+1976 QYLISLGGASTMNSL

-2001 YVGRSAIAAT
+2001 YVGQSAISAIPPQAR
-2011 APRAISMTSIAGTTH
+2011 PISMTSISGTPH

-2032 LANSFDTEGRY
+2032 LATTLDTEGRY

-2068 YLFAVASSEQIQEQI
+2068 YLFAVAPSEQIQEQI

-2111 PLFKFWNHEFTRCA
+2111 PLFKFWKHEFVRCA

>member
-1 VDLVNYQIFDRFRI
+1 
-15 EYDLDHRSFIDQRGR
+15 
-30 DKSIERTFATS
+30 
-41 MNQIVIDPNQ
+41 MNPLIIDPNQ

-62 VVDENVGS
+62 VVDENVTGT
-70 VQLNIDILRQFKLT
+70 VRLNIDFLRLFKLT

-95 CEVNQQSTSAGGT
+95 CELNNNQQQQQSLNNAS
-108 KTSGAPTNGQSNN
+108 SNSSTNGQQAN
-121 SGGGGSGSGVILI
+121 
-134 KSASEQRPPQ
+134 KSSDQAARQ
-144 LDLTKSG
+144 LDLIKGS
-151 IFASNQEANYFSGRQ
+151 ILNNQQEINFLSGRQ
-166 ESSGCIEEIDLFAE
+166 DSANCLEEIDLFAE
-180 FCRQNSINLL
+180 YCRQNSINL
-190 QLLQTFDDEDFISDR
+190 QHLLQTFDDDDFTSDR
-205 IFRNTN
+205 IFRNTI

-217 KHSSVPPLPAFQ
+217 KHSSVPPLTSFR
-229 RFWKFCTNLA
+229 RFWQFCTILA

-246 QVVGRAFFTQIWQ
+246 SVVGRVFFTQVWQ
-259 HNQGFQLNFI
+259 HNQLFQLNFI
-269 ANCIEQSLI
+269 VNCIEQNLI
-278 PKVFLQS
+278 SRIFLQT
-285 PQQQQS
+285 PQQQATNVLQQQQQS
-291 NSLQQQLSLSQI
+291 SLSQI
-303 VPYSELL
+303 VPYSDLL

-338 VPGNIPN
+338 IPGNIPN
-345 LQMNSNC
+345 LSTSSNC
-352 FARVLELFAWPLQY
+352 FARVLEIFQWPLQY
-366 CPDLTVL
+366 CPDLAVL
-373 GLLGVVG
+373 GLLGVTG
-380 QASAAKVEILS
+380 QASAAKVEILC

-408 LHSIWSNDSHPS
+408 LHSIWSNDSHS
-420 SDSANALTQQKPN
+420 STDPPIALAQQKPN

-443 LQALSDHYTKSPPE
+443 LQALSDHYTKSPLE

-513 NGENFIRALNSFLTK
+513 NGENFIRALCSFLTK
-528 RYLPLLSGS
+528 RYLPLLNRS
-537 NKDSM
+537 NKDLVIGPTTAS
-542 GSMTMGG
+542 G

-576 VSFNELS
+576 DPFTELN
-583 QAVKKEVYTLV
+583 QAVKNEVFELV
-594 GNSSILLQRA
+594 GNSSIMLQRA
-604 PRHPPPGVVTSIA
+604 PRHPPPGVASMTS
-617 NDYNRIDRL
+617 DFNRAEQL
-626 GGFPLD
+626 YGGSLKGLT
-632 RAGISDVD
+632 R
-640 KLNSEIEAKRLAQR
+640 SEINKLQAEFESKQLVQT
-654 TQRPP
+654 TQRAA
-659 TAQNMSITTPVT
+659 AQNVHLPAPVT
-671 RPSIANNANIDNLLA
+671 RPSIANNTNIDNLLA
-686 AGSSENYPV
+686 AGNSDNHPV
-695 PPEIIQ
+695 PPEVIQ

-715 LKQKAEEFKEL
+715 LKQKTEEFKEL
-726 FEGDES
+726 FGEDDT
-732 YYGWTA
+732 YYSWTA

-813 NKPIL
+813 NRPIL
-818 YVDLDLK
+818 HVDLDLK

-891 VLFNNLNVDLNK
+891 VLFNNLGVDLNK

-918 KIDSQLGSKQI
+918 RIECQLGSKQI
-929 SGQQPLQPLIQQA
+929 SVQQTSQPVIQQSM
-942 IKAQLQQPSSN
+942 KSQLQQPSSVN
-953 QQVPHNL
+953 QL
-960 NTVMRPNEFAA
+960 NTINLVRQNDFGA
-971 SHSPLNT
+971 SLSPLNT
-978 PPLMSLGNS
+978 PPLMSLSNS
-987 SALPAQVGASMP
+987 TSIANQVGGNMP
-999 TSMASPVNWSTK
+999 SAIAATPVSWTSK
-1011 LKYSDLDVNN
+1011 IKYTDLDVSNYAN
-1021 TASLNNL
+1021 LNNL
-1028 ITIQPTLGVLNLQ
+1028 ITIQSNIQLFTIQPTLKACIGPALELTIREWIPTMLEKT
-1041 QNLKTAVRPA
+1041 LKLV
-1051 IELAISEW
+1051 
-1059 LPTILEKSLKICL
+1059 LPTVD
-1072 PTAEQIIKKDFA
+1072 QIIKKDFG
-1084 LDPDENHMQRAAH
+1084 LVPDESPMRRAAH
-1097 CLVRHLV
+1097 YLVRHLV
-1104 SYMAMI
+1104 SYMVM
-1110 LCRDPEQIEQS
+1110 LCCRDAEQVELTFSTKLDQA
-1121 LNSNLKLAFT
+1121 LKLAVAAMEP
-1131 RACPTI
+1131 RTI
-1137 RKEQAEHAAA
+1137 RIEQIDHAVL
-1147 MITADNLELARAFV
+1147 TVVADNMDLARAFII
-1161 VKTAVERASADIDKL
+1161 KMAIEKATEDIDKV
-1176 LQNDYELRR
+1176 LQNEYDLRKI
-1185 SARIEGHQ
+1185 ARLEGQQ
-1193 YFDPESLAF
+1193 YLDPTQLAYQ
-1202 HTKLVNEGMRLK
+1202 TKLMANGMRLK
-1214 PALIVP
+1214 PAP
-1220 EQIRNYEE
+1220 MAAEQMRNYEE
-1228 LGQNIAGFKRY
+1228 IGHNIAGFKRF
-1239 DSPYSESAIGTTS
+1239 DGQFTDALVGTTS

-1257 GSGLNLP
+1257 GPGLNLQNIIP
-1264 PINTPAASAVGK
+1264 PTSTNLGK
-1276 ASPLGATNIG
+1276 ASPMSTSNLSA
-1286 ANMVNQLITNRVIT
+1286 ANMVNQLINNRVSIT
-1300 PNQFN
+1300 PNQFTAN
-1305 NPQTPSG
+1305 QAQMQG
-1312 FMNVNESSKP
+1312 LGVND
-1322 LPTHSTLTE
+1322 LYL
-1331 SDTSINFF
+1331 
-1339 DSLIGEIM
+1339 L
-1347 PQLRQL
+1347 QQ
-1353 AQSLPASLTT
+1353 
-1363 EIAQIVQ
+1363 QI
-1370 CMQVLRSNPNDRNYK
+1370 
-1385 ILIVKILDSM
+1385 
-1395 YELVFENSA
+1395 
-1404 TLDYN
+1404 
-1409 ILCRC
+1409 
-1414 KELHILLLRA
+1414 
-1424 LAETFGTVGTTKQI
+1424 
-1438 TRHAWARFLTNI
+1438 
-1450 QEQKKSHGPEIF
+1450 
-1462 LEVLMQNQM
+1462 
-1471 TSDSYFDEQLV
+1471 
-1482 LLTETSMNPTLVIRF
+1482 
-1497 IHRFRAHFTE
+1497 
-1507 GSLPKTIDLLMRLK
+1507 
-1521 TMASQPFA
+1521 
-1529 LELQT
+1529 ELQT
-1534 CIEALQAP
+1534 CLAAMQSSG
-1542 NRNQTNYLIQS
+1542 RGQSNYLVQPGA
-1553 VIGTNNSFGNA
+1553 IGASTNSF
-1564 SPQIQTTNSSSALL
+1564 SNSSSQIHTATNPQSALL
-1578 PQRESAEGDPPGLV
+1578 QRETPEGDPPGLV
-1592 DKTERLLR
+1592 ERTEKLLR
-1600 EWVNIHQTGQIIKMF
+1600 EWVSIHQSGQTVKMF
-1615 PVFVQQ
+1615 PIFVQQ

-1655 QTNGPNSLELRNK
+1655 QPNGPNSLELRNK

-1693 NLTPEPAAK
+1693 TITPEPAAK

-1711 IISNVA
+1711 IIASVA
-1717 IKDQENRQ
+1717 LKDQETRQ
-1725 ADFQHLAYYRIL
+1725 AEFQHLSYYRIL
-1737 ILLFIELNL
+1737 ILLFVELNL
-1746 SPPILGLPT
+1746 SPPMLGLQT

-1760 FNQIA
+1760 FNQVA
-1765 SNVDIIAEN
+1765 ANDVFAEN
-1774 VQFQVLNEFTKT
+1774 VQYQVLYEFSKT
-1786 LRTLRPSR
+1786 LRLLRPSR

-1804 FLSHRLFIEK
+1804 FLSHRLFVEK
-1814 CLYGFP
+1814 CLSGQSV
-1820 ANRPPGTV
+1820 NRQPGAIV
-1828 YKGWPL
+1828 KGWAL

-1868 MFLVLLHDFPEFLCE
+1868 IFLVLLHDFPEFLCE

-1936 ALQTNLINSVTFKD
+1936 ALQNNLINAVAFKD
-1950 ELDSYLRTRTPVSF
+1950 ELDSYLKTKTPVSF
-1964 LNNLTNYLRAQN
+1964 LNNLVGYLRAQSN
-1976 QYLISLGGSSAMNSL
+1976 QFALSLGQSKMNSL

-2001 YVGRSAIAAT
+2001 YVGQSAIGAIH
-2011 APRAISMTSIAGTTH
+2011 PRPISMTTIANTSH

-2032 LANSFDTEGRY
+2032 LAIALDTEGRY

-2111 PLFKFWNHEFTRCA
+2111 PLFKFWRHGFVRCA

>member
-1 VDLVNYQIFDRFRI
+1 
-15 EYDLDHRSFIDQRGR
+15 
-30 DKSIERTFATS
+30 
-41 MNQIVIDPNQ
+41 MNQIGIDPHH
-51 LSLTESQIAAL
+51 LSLTDSQIAAL

-70 VQLNIDILRQFKLT
+70 IQLNFDLLRQFKLT
-84 NRLACKILCAL
+84 NTLACKILCAL
-95 CEVNQQSTSAGGT
+95 CEVNNQQQSTYSTAN
-108 KTSGAPTNGQSNN
+108 TSDPSLNQDGSPSTNNTNGQSNSN
-121 SGGGGSGSGVILI
+121 SAVAAAAGPIGQSD
-134 KSASEQRPPQ
+134 QRT
-144 LDLTKSG
+144 LDLTKANN
-151 IFASNQEANYFSGRQ
+151 INNQDLASSLGRVGHD
-166 ESSGCIEEIDLFAE
+166 SAGCIKEIDLFADL
-180 FCRQNSINLL
+180 CRQNSINLQ

-217 KHSSVPPLPAFQ
+217 KHSSVPPLAAFQ
-229 RFWKFCTNLA
+229 RFWQFCTNLA

-246 QVVGRAFFTQIWQ
+246 YAIGRAFFTQIWQ

-269 ANCIEQSLI
+269 TNCIEQNLI
-278 PKVFLQS
+278 SKIFFQS
-285 PQQQQS
+285 QQQQQA
-291 NSLQQQLSLSQI
+291 NALQQPQLNLSQI
-303 VPYSELL
+303 VPYSDLL

-315 FETIPEL
+315 FEATTEL
-322 NNWKFQ
+322 NNWKYQ

-373 GLLGVVG
+373 GLLGVTG

-408 LHSIWSNDSHPS
+408 LHSIWSNDSYNPA
-420 SDSANALTQQKPN
+420 DPTVALIQQKPT

-443 LQALSDHYTKSPPE
+443 LQALSEHYTKSPPE

-528 RYLPLLSGS
+528 RYMSLLSGT
-537 NKDSM
+537 NKDLVI
-542 GSMTMGG
+542 GSTNMCG
-549 PTLPAETLAVMLTFL
+549 PPLPAETLAVMLTFL
-564 QQCVMPPSGPLG
+564 QQCVMPPSGTIGAP
-576 VSFNELS
+576 FTELS
-583 QAVKKEVYTLV
+583 QAVKKEVYALV
-594 GNSSILLQRA
+594 GNSSLLLQRA
-604 PRHPPPGVVTSIA
+604 PRHPPPGVASMS
-617 NDYNRIDRL
+617 NDYNRVDR
-626 GGFPLD
+626 FPAD
-632 RAGISDVD
+632 RPGLTEVE
-640 KLNSEIEAKRLAQR
+640 KLQAEFEAKRMAQR
-654 TQRPP
+654 AQRPVAP
-659 TAQNMSITTPVT
+659 QNVPMAAPVT
-671 RPSIANNANIDNLLA
+671 RPSIANNTNIDNLLA

-695 PPEIIQ
+695 PPEVIQ
-701 DKVFFIVNNLSLIN
+701 DKVFFIVNNLSLLN

-726 FEGDES
+726 FDNDET
-732 YYGWTA
+732 YYSWIA

-772 TRETYKNIK
+772 TRETYRNIK
-781 HLLRLDKKAD
+781 HLLRLDKKSD
-791 NINERTVLKNL
+791 NINERSVLKNL

-818 YVDLDLK
+818 HVDLDLK

-858 FKPNNPFVLGLLR
+858 FKPDNPFVLGLLR

-891 VLFNNLNVDLNK
+891 VLFNYLNVDLNK

-918 KIDSQLGSKQI
+918 KIECQLGPKQLP
-929 SGQQPLQPLIQQA
+929 GQQQTQPHLQQA
-942 IKAQLQQPSSN
+942 IKTQNVN
-953 QQVPHNL
+953 QQQLSHNM
-960 NTVMRPNEFAA
+960 NNIVMRPNEYGAPL
-971 SHSPLNT
+971 SPLNT
-978 PPLMSLGNS
+978 QPLMSINS
-987 SALPAQVGASMP
+987 GALPGQVGPGIQTNIA
-999 TSMASPVNWSTK
+999 TSPVSWSSK
-1011 LKYSDLDVNN
+1011 FKYSDLDVNN

-1028 ITIQPTLGVLNLQ
+1028 ITIQPNLAILNLQ
-1041 QNLKTAVRPA
+1041 PALKAAVRPA

-1059 LPTILEKSLKICL
+1059 LPVILEKSLKTCL
-1072 PTAEQIIKKDFA
+1072 PTVEQIIKKDFA

-1097 CLVRHLV
+1097 CLIRHLV

-1110 LCRDPEQIEQS
+1110 SCRDPEQVEQS
-1121 LNSNLKLAFT
+1121 LISCLRNAFT

-1137 RKEQAEHAAA
+1137 RKEQVEHAAHQ
-1147 MITADNLELARAFV
+1147 ITIDNLELARAFII
-1161 VKTAVERASADIDKL
+1161 KASIERALADIDKL
-1176 LQNDYELRR
+1176 LQTEYELRR
-1185 SARIEGHQ
+1185 SAHLEGHQ
-1193 YFDPESLAF
+1193 YFDQEQLAF
-1202 HTKLVNEGMRLK
+1202 HTRLVNDGMRLK
-1214 PALIVP
+1214 PAPIVP
-1220 EQIRNYEE
+1220 EQLRNYEE
-1228 LGQNIAGFKRY
+1228 LGQNIAGFKRS
-1239 DSPYSESAIGTTS
+1239 DLPYNESGIGTTS
-1252 PFNEL
+1252 PFNDME
-1257 GSGLNLP
+1257 SAINLP
-1264 PINTPAASAVGK
+1264 PIMNSSTAAAAANLWQQSVMPPSG
-1276 ASPLGATNIG
+1276 PIG
-1286 ANMVNQLITNRVIT
+1286 APFNELPQVKKDVYQLVGNASNMLLQRPARQHQDLRHHQDPRSHTEQRHQNPGVVTSMPNDYNRVDRLVGF
-1300 PNQFN
+1300 PVDR
-1305 NPQTPSG
+1305 PSL
-1312 FMNVNESSKP
+1312 MEADK
-1322 LPTHSTLTE
+1322 LQQE
-1331 SDTSINFF
+1331 
-1339 DSLIGEIM
+1339 
-1347 PQLRQL
+1347 
-1353 AQSLPASLTT
+1353 
-1363 EIAQIVQ
+1363 
-1370 CMQVLRSNPNDRNYK
+1370 
-1385 ILIVKILDSM
+1385 
-1395 YELVFENSA
+1395 FEA
-1404 TLDYN
+1404 
-1409 ILCRC
+1409 
-1414 KELHILLLRA
+1414 
-1424 LAETFGTVGTTKQI
+1424 
-1438 TRHAWARFLTNI
+1438 
-1450 QEQKKSHGPEIF
+1450 
-1462 LEVLMQNQM
+1462 
-1471 TSDSYFDEQLV
+1471 
-1482 LLTETSMNPTLVIRF
+1482 
-1497 IHRFRAHFTE
+1497 
-1507 GSLPKTIDLLMRLK
+1507 
-1521 TMASQPFA
+1521 MAA
-1529 LELQT
+1529 
-1534 CIEALQAP
+1534 IY
-1542 NRNQTNYLIQS
+1542 YLIQPS
-1553 VIGTNNSFGNA
+1553 LGTNSSFTTT
-1564 SPQIQTTNSSSALL
+1564 SPQIQPTNNSNTLL
-1578 PQRESAEGDPPGLV
+1578 QRETAEGDPPGLV

-1600 EWVNIHQTGQIIKMF
+1600 EWVNIHQSGQTVKMF

-1655 QTNGPNSLELRNK
+1655 QPNGPNSLELRNK

-1682 LIKNSGSSSSS
+1682 LIKNSGAPTST
-1693 NLTPEPAAK
+1693 NLTPEPTTK

-1711 IISNVA
+1711 IIANVA
-1717 IKDQENRQ
+1717 MKDQENRQ
-1725 ADFQHLAYYRIL
+1725 AEFQHLAYYRIL

-1746 SPPILGLPT
+1746 SPPILGLPVHN
-1755 QSFNN
+1755 FNN
-1760 FNQIA
+1760 FNQMSTNI
-1765 SNVDIIAEN
+1765 DMIAES

-1786 LRTLRPSR
+1786 LRTLKPSR

-1804 FLSHRLFIEK
+1804 FLSHRLFVEK
-1814 CLYGFP
+1814 CLYGFYG
-1820 ANRPPGTV
+1820 ANRPAGSI
-1828 YKGWPL
+1828 YKGWAL

-1853 ELPPSVDLLYKGTLK
+1853 ELPQSVDLLYKGTLK

-1936 ALQTNLINSVTFKD
+1936 ALQNNLINSVAFKE
-1950 ELDSYLRTRTPVSF
+1950 ELDSYLRTRTPVAF
-1964 LNNLTNYLRAQN
+1964 LNNLSNYLRLQN
-1976 QYLISLGGSSAMNSL
+1976 QYLVSLGSSSTMNSL

-2001 YVGRSAIAAT
+2001 YVGQSAIT
-2011 APRAISMTSIAGTTH
+2011 SISPRPISMTSIAGTTH
-2026 MDVFQH
+2026 INVFQH
-2032 LANSFDTEGRY
+2032 LATTLDTEGRY

-2068 YLFAVASSEQIQEQI
+2068 YLFAVATSEQIQEQI

-2111 PLFKFWNHEFTRCA
+2111 PLFKFWKHEFVRCA